1 MTDFST
7 YGIPAAFAAFVW
19 WSSTGV
25 ILFLDGLP
33 RRTFPWSMGAASL
46 LLVLALVGLDASSR
60 ETTVSAAYQAF
71 FCAVLI
77 WAWLE
82 MSFLMGFIIGPRRSL
97 SQPPTQGFQ
106 RFRNATEAIAYHEL
120 ALVIAALIVV
130 FLTWDA
136 PNLVGTQT
144 FAVLW
149 VMRLSAKLNLFLGV
163 PNLSAELLPDH
174 LAHLRQY
181 LTQRPMNLLFPVS
194 VSVASVV
201 ACALIVATVQAVP
214 DSFAAT
220 GLALVS
226 TLLVLAILEHWLMV
240 VPLNGAK
247 LWLWSL
253 QPERRRR
260 VVDAEVGAQAAPACE
275 PVANGGNGGKLS
287 RRRVG

>member
-1 MTDFST
+1 MTDFAT

-19 WSSTGV
+19 WSSTGA

-33 RRTFPWSMGAASL
+33 RRTFPWSMAAASL
-46 LLVLALVGLDASSR
+46 LLVLALVGLDAASR
-60 ETTVSAAYQAF
+60 ETTVNAAYQAF

-82 MSFLMGFIIGPRRSL
+82 MSFLMGFIIGPRRAL
-97 SQPPTQGFQ
+97 SQPPSQGFQ

-120 ALVIAALIVV
+120 ALVVAAAVV
-130 FLTWDA
+130 VVLSWDA
-136 PNLVGTQT
+136 PNLVGAQT

-194 VSVASVV
+194 VSAATSV
-201 ACALIVATVQAVP
+201 ACLLVFATAEAVP
-214 DSFAAT
+214 DSFEAT
-220 GLALVS
+220 GLVLVT

-260 VVDAEVGAQAAPACE
+260 VVAADCADSAPLGAPQAAAQPPE
-275 PVANGGNGGKLS
+275 LS
-287 RRRVG
+287 RRRAG